1 MMAKNGSYV
10 RFMAYRRRRNG
21 KRMPVWVMAFIIVG
35 GLLAAASVV
44 FASVSYGV
52 YRSYA
57 NDLIPPD
64 EAIARLPRGGATILD
79 RDGRFLYQF
88 VDDRSG
94 LRSPVP
100 LDEVSR
106 DLIDATIATE
116 DASFW
121 DNPGV
126 NFRGLTAAAIENF
139 SPFGDTPG
147 FLQGRGGSSIT
158 QQLIKNVYFSFEE
171 RGERNID
178 RKLKE
183 TVLALELTREY
194 SKEQI
199 LEWYL
204 NLISYGNLYNGVE
217 AASQGYFGKPA
228 SELTL
233 AEGALL
239 AGIPSSP
246 SRYDPVNNFDAAK
259 QRQIIVLIRMHD
271 EGYIDDA
278 KFWEEAARPIVIQPQ
293 RFPVRAPH
301 FVFNVVQP
309 QLERIFG
316 EEAVGRDGLVV
327 RTTLDL
333 EWHERAEEIVEESVS
348 TFEYSGGHNG
358 AFVAIDPDTAE
369 IIVYVGSR
377 NYFRDDIDG
386 RNDMAGALNSPGSS
400 FKPITYLTSFIE
412 LGWGP
417 GTMVLDTP
425 VSSEYWHGARPPR
438 NYNGNFHG
446 PITVRNAL
454 GNSLNVSAVKTI
466 LYVGVNNVIEQAK
479 RMGITTFDGRTFGPS
494 LTVGGADVR
503 LIDMVYAFSV
513 FPNLGVLKG
522 LPTGL
527 DLPGGNRT
535 LDPIS
540 ILRVETRDGELLYPE
555 VDGEPTERP
564 VIQEERV
571 APAEA
576 SYLISDILSDGNSRC
591 RVFGC
596 GALTI
601 PGLSLAVKTGTSEPY
616 ADSTNIGDTWAMGFT
631 PQLVAGAWFGNA
643 DNSPMFSIRSD
654 QASWGMLRTF
664 MLAYHE
670 DLPVL
675 QFERP
680 EGLVEARTCV
690 PSGLKPTG
698 SCPLIT
704 PEDLFAEDSLSE
716 EDDDWWERAR
726 IDTRT
731 GKLASDLTPD
741 EYAETRFFL
750 QLPDDLPA
758 FHRDQALAW
767 AFILNANLA
776 EIPTERTEEGD
787 VPTLI
792 AAPANGAQVEGAVT
806 VTGRARS
813 LDFESYR
820 LEYLSEDQ
828 PDEWV
833 LIASGNAPVSD
844 GTLGTWDTAGL
855 PTGAYAIRLVVI
867 DRLRGEFRTQI
878 AVEVSGPTPTPDAL
892 APTAT
897 PELDSDERPGR
908 GPPRDR

>member
-1 MMAKNGSYV
+1 MAKNGFYS
-10 RFMAYRRRRNG
+10 RFLAYRRRRNG
-21 KRMPVWVMAFIIVG
+21 KPMPLWLKALIIVG
-35 GLLAAASVV
+35 GLLTIASTVL
-44 FASVSYGV
+44 AGVSYGV

-64 EAIARLPRGGATILD
+64 EAIARLPLGGATILD
-79 RDGRFLYQF
+79 RNGRFLYQF

-94 LRSPVP
+94 IRNPVP

-126 NFRGLTAAAIENF
+126 NFRGLTAAALENF

-171 RGERNID
+171 RSERNID

-183 TVLALELTREY
+183 TVLALELTRQY

-217 AASQGYFGKPA
+217 AASQGYFGKAA

-259 QRQIIVLIRMHD
+259 QRQVSVLIRMHT
-271 EGYIDDA
+271 EGYIDDD
-278 KFWEEAARPIVIQPQ
+278 KFWEEAARPIDIQPQ
-293 RFPVRAPH
+293 QFPVQAPH
-301 FVFNVVQP
+301 FVFNVVQT
-309 QLERIFG
+309 QLERLFG

-327 RTTLDL
+327 HTTLDL
-333 EWHERAEEIVEESVS
+333 DWQERAEEIVEESVS

-358 AFVAIDPDTAE
+358 AFVAIDPNTAE

-377 NYFRDDIDG
+377 DYFRDDIDG
-386 RNDMAGALNSPGSS
+386 RNDMAAALNSPGSS

-425 VSSEYWHGARPPR
+425 VSSEYWHGARPPQ
-438 NYNGNFHG
+438 NYSGNFAG

-466 LYVGVNNVIEQAK
+466 LYVGVTDVIEQAK

-513 FPNLGVLKG
+513 LPNLGLLKG
-522 LPTGL
+522 QPTEL
-527 DLPGGNRT
+527 DLPAGNRT

-540 ILRVETRDGELLYPE
+540 IVRVETRDGEILYPE
-555 VDGEPTERP
+555 VESESAEQP
-564 VIQEERV
+564 VLQEERV

-576 SYLISDILSDGNSRC
+576 SYLIANIMSDGNSRC

-601 PGLSLAVKTGTSEPY
+601 PGRRLAVKTGTSEPY
-616 ADSTNIGDTWAMGFT
+616 ADNTNIGDTWAMGFT

-680 EGLVEARTCV
+680 DGLVEARTCV

-698 SCPLIT
+698 SCPLTT
-704 PEDLFAEDSLSE
+704 PPDLFAEDSLSD
-716 EDDDWWERAR
+716 EDDNWWERAR

-741 EYAETRFFL
+741 EYAEDRFFL

-758 FHRDQALAW
+758 FHRDEALVW
-767 AFILNANLA
+767 AFILRAIVD
-776 EIPTERTEEGD
+776 EVPTERTEEGD

-792 AAPANGAQVEGAVT
+792 TAPADGAQVDGEVT

-813 LDFESYR
+813 IDFESYR

-828 PDEWV
+828 PDEWA
-833 LIASGNAPVSD
+833 LIASGDDPVSG
-844 GTLGTWDTAGL
+844 GTLGTWDTEGL
-855 PTGAYAIRLVVI
+855 PNGRYTIRLVVV
-867 DRLRGEFRTQI
+867 DRLRGEFSTQI
-878 AVEVSGPTPTPDAL
+878 AVELVRPTPTPDAL

-897 PELDSDERPGR
+897 PEEDSDDRPGR
-908 GPPRDR
+908 GPPSDR